1 MNEDEII
8 KLKVQLTNEYLRSG
22 GTVKIEDPYLLQD
35 IIDFDES
42 RPETTTSRMR
52 AFMNLQLNIH
62 SRPPFFSEESVSEY
76 KSLVQ
81 KSFCFDQYTI
91 DTKEQ
96 FDEIYEKYK
105 MSEDILFRG
114 QREASWRLYSRLQR
128 HWIMDKL
135 YEKGYSYQELLSK
148 FVVDGKAGFKEMIL
162 ELLEVHH
169 IDVINNISVLGFL
182 QHHGCPTPLLDW
194 TYKFQT
200 ALYFGLDKL
209 EKNAGPLEIDNYFS
223 VYFINQKDM
232 EGGGMRQVMDD
243 SLDVLDEEHS
253 AEMIAKYAKDETQR
267 LEMTE
272 HFKGRKIFDKDRIP
286 GSGMIEYV
294 TRVEH
299 MVEFPLSFF
308 SDKDANTG
316 FIFSLNNSK
325 NILNQS
331 GVFVWNASPSKPL
344 EVVGAEM
351 YLADNN
357 NANPD
362 DYRFCECFNMN
373 KELAPYIVQK
383 LAEDGITKDF
393 IYPTPD
399 IDTWDIYE
407 KNV

>member
-1 MNEDEII
+1 MNDDEIF

-22 GTVKIEDPYLLQD
+22 SNQKIEDPYLLQD

-42 RPETTTSRMR
+42 KPETTSSRLR

-62 SRPPFFSEESVSEY
+62 SQSPFFSEESVSEY

-105 MSEDILFRG
+105 TSEEILFRG
-114 QREASWRLYSRLQR
+114 QREASWRLYGRLQR
-128 HWIMDKL
+128 QWIVDKL

-148 FVVDGKAGFKEMIL
+148 LIADGKADFEEVIL
-162 ELLEVHH
+162 GILEVHH

-209 EKNAGPLEIDNYFS
+209 EENTGPREIDNYFS

-243 SLDVLDEEHS
+243 SLDVLDKEHS
-253 AEMIAKYAKDETQR
+253 AEMIAKYAKDEAQR
-267 LEMTE
+267 VEMTE
-272 HFKGRKIFDKDRIP
+272 HFNGRKIFDKDRIP

-331 GVFVWNASPSKPL
+331 GVFVWNASPTKPL
-344 EVVGAEM
+344 EVVGAE
-351 YLADNN
+351 LFFADNQ
-357 NANPD
+357 NANPEE
-362 DYRFCECFNMN
+362 YRFCECYNIN
-373 KELAPYIVQK
+373 KELAPYIAQR
-383 LAEDGITKDF
+383 LAADGIIKDF
-393 IYPTPD
+393 IYPTPN
-399 IDTWDIYE
+399 IDTWEVYE
-407 KNV
+407 KNA